1 MRQVVK
7 TIIISSVASIFIL
20 ASADFLVEKLLIIY
34 KVVPLTGVIIIRVF
48 LIIGSLLFLKRK
60 LKSRINYQI
69 SFFTSFGVS
78 LITSIGFDL
87 ISELQE
93 GTYLFRYFLRSV
105 GNTIPYFLICL
116 IVSLFFRSPNYQL
129 SRDERETILDANLD
143 SK

>member
-1 MRQVVK
+1 MRQVFK

-87 ISELQE
+87 IFELQE

-116 IVSLFFRSPNYQL
+116 IVSLFFRSPNYQ
-129 SRDERETILDANLD
+129 SSIDERETILDVNLD